1 MRSKLDGRISGIGT
15 TMAFIEM
22 EETYEDKKV
31 KRVTMPHEARGE
43 ESFDKMCENLSGQV
57 TTYFIESMVNI
68 DE

>member
-43 ESFDKMCENLSGQV
+43 KNFDKMCEKLSGQV